1 MKTKKFSK
9 QLRLNKETIVHLD
22 DDKLMEIQGG
32 ISTRPCAEQTLLGCP
47 TESNCFTNCLFN
59 C

>member
-47 TESNCFTNCLFN
+47 TQLASCTSCPAP